1 MNLRFE
7 QPFEQPAVGDKPYV
21 TAEQFSIRSVDVP
34 QLTYKPGDEV
44 RVTTEYGSDYG
55 FLPNRFDIDT
65 THPDYCSYDDGFVS
79 GFSPGASLFV
89 EVIGAASATTD
100 GGCWDVGN
108 NSSEFETAAV
118 PAPTQPGAHT
128 IEVRLTGKDSLRTY
142 DTGEIEIQVDQAGD
156 PVTEP
161 PENGNGGNGG
171 NGSNGDN
178 GDGNGLAAEAG
189 VVVLAILLVLFIA
202 VALR

>member
-55 FLPNRFDIDT
+55 FLPTPFDLDT
-65 THPDYCSYDDGFVS
+65 NHPDYCTYDAF

-89 EVIGAASATTD
+89 EVVGAASNTTD

-108 NSSEFETAAV
+108 NSSAFETAAV
-118 PAPTQPGAHT
+118 PAPTQPGPHT
-128 IEVRLTGKDSLRTY
+128 IEIRLTGKESLRVY
-142 DTGEIEIQVDQAGD
+142 DTDEIEIQVDEAGD
-156 PVTEP
+156 PVPDP

-171 NGSNGDN
+171 NGDN
-178 GDGNGLAAEAG
+178 GDGDGDGLAAEAG